1 MTITL
6 AVIASIILAGLAIFQ
21 LALALGA
28 PMGKYAWGGKHKGT
42 LPAKLRIGSA
52 ISIALYAIF
61 AVVALDK
68 AGAIDVLD
76 DSVVNVA
83 IWVIVAYSFVGIL
96 MNAISR
102 SKPERYTMT
111 PIVTVLA
118 VLFLMIS
125 LT

>member
-21 LALALGA
+21 LALALGT
-28 PMGKYAWGGKHKGT
+28 PLGKYAWGGQHRGT

-52 ISIALYAIF
+52 VSIVLYAIF

-96 MNAISR
+96 MNGISR